1 MAPVMRLIP
10 ALRTSFARLPI
21 EVRGRFPR
29 RAKRA
34 LARAGSPAPTITR
47 LPRIVCPRRAPGR
60 RVYSLVFSRPSAP
73 KRSSAAPV
81 VNSFVFEASTR
92 RVREAQL
99 NRMRLRGASMSITHA
114 PLAPPARCI
123 WLVSS

>member
-1 MAPVMRLIP
+1 MRLIP
-10 ALRTSFARLPI
+10 ALRTSFARLAI
-21 EVRGRFPR
+21 EVRGRFLR
-29 RAKRA
+29 RAKPG

-47 LPRIVCPRRAPGR
+47 LPSSVCPRWAFGR
-60 RVYSLVFSRPSAP
+60 RAYSLVFSLPLAP

-99 NRMRLRGASMSITHA
+99 NRMRLRGASMSITQA

-123 WLVSS
+123 WLFSS